1 MKRAPLAIMPLL
13 AASPLGAAESASGPG
28 WLNLV
33 LLLIV
38 MGLLLVGAWAARKY
52 GPVAGVRKNLGV
64 ELLGRVP
71 LNQKSGLALV
81 RAGSQV
87 MVLGLTAERI
97 SLLKEMPLSEFKAA
111 IEQEE
116 QGGQP

>member
-1 MKRAPLAIMPLL
+1 MKPVALATLLLL
-13 AASPLGAAESASGPG
+13 AASPVWAAQAADGPG

-81 RAGSQV
+81 RAGNQV

-97 SLLKEMPLSEFKAA
+97 SLLKEMPLSEFKESL
-111 IEQEE
+111 EQDA
-116 QGGQP
+116 QAGQP